1 MKLAAVSRTL
11 LNSLRSH
18 FRHRKLVRNQVLDFS
33 PVRRWIME
41 SSRTDGLLPS
51 RMNRYAVTGL
61 YLAESLS
68 LLHNQ
73 ALSAEEE
80 SRVIHYCAA
89 LPVFEGFFRAAT
101 PEYARILRLINHPET
116 IVPETPE
123 ETLFIQLLTE
133 IYRTVPDQTLFRSWL
148 MKLFDA
154 ERDHLWQQS
163 DSITQTD
170 IERLSWERAAFSMLA
185 LRSLLD
191 RQILYGEEMAIF
203 QLAGTLRLLEDIL
216 DIHQDFLDGWQT
228 LATRSP
234 NSRSLR
240 IRLGTEIRKTR
251 TAFSGLTVNPVL
263 ARDFFT
269 RLSPVWGFGFVCLD
283 QYEEVQG
290 RARELN
296 LARIPVRK
304 LTCNPESLRVLFKT
318 SAQILKLAGQ

>member
-1 MKLAAVSRTL
+1 MKLAAVTRTL
-11 LNSLRSH
+11 LKSLRSH

-41 SSRTDGLLPS
+41 SSRTDSQLQD
-51 RMNRYAVTGL
+51 RMNRYALTGL
-61 YLAESLS
+61 YLAECLSSL
-68 LLHNQ
+68 HHQ
-73 ALSAEEE
+73 AMSGEEE

-89 LPVFEGFFRAAT
+89 LPVFEGFFRVAA
-101 PEYARILRLINHPET
+101 PDYSRILRLINHPEI

-163 DSITQTD
+163 DSITQPD
-170 IERLSWERAAFSMLA
+170 IERLSWERAAYSMLA
-185 LRSLLD
+185 LRSLID

-216 DIHQDFLDGWQT
+216 DIHQDFQNGWQT

-251 TAFSGLTVNPVL
+251 TAFSGLTINPVL
-263 ARDFFT
+263 AGEFFT
-269 RLSPVWGFGFVCLD
+269 MLSPVWGFGFVCLD
-283 QYEEVQG
+283 QYEDVQG

-296 LARIPVRK
+296 LARIPAKK
-304 LTCNPESLRVLFKT
+304 LTCNPESLPILLKT
-318 SAQILKLAGQ
+318 VRQILKQIPG